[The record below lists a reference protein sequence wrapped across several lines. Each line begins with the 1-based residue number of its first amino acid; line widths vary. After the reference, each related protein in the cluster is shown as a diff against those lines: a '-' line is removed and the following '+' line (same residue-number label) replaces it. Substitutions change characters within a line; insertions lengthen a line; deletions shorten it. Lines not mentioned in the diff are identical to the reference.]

1 MLIVKNGLLHTMVSE
16 PIQNGGVVIQN
27 QKIEKVFLKECEV
40 DSFLN
45 ANNDITV
52 IDAQG
57 GWILPGLIDS
67 HSHIGITEDKIGE
80 IGNDCNESVEP
91 VTPYLSAIDAI
102 NPMDHAF
109 DYAIR
114 AGITSVMVGPGSSNV
129 VGGQFIFMKT
139 YGDIIDDMV
148 VLAPAAM
155 KVAFGENPRENFSR
169 LDKSPVTRMAT
180 AAILREEIIK
190 AIQYKRRKDAAEAE
204 EKPFEIDLQYE
215 SWIPVLE
222 KKIPLK
228 AHVHRSDDIMTAI
241 RIAKE
246 FDLDMTL
253 EHCTE
258 AGVIARKV
266 KEAGFPANVGPGLL
280 PRYKQELRNAG
291 FKVPGQLEK
300 EGVLFSL
307 TTDHPVCPIQML
319 PISAGLS
326 VREGLSMEY
335 ALKAITINAASICR
349 VEHRVGSIQEGLDAD
364 IAIFDGNPLSS
375 LTKTLYTII
384 NGEIVYKL

>member
-1 MLIVKNGLLHTMVSE
+1 MISDITPKGGILIQDK
-16 PIQNGGVVIQN
+16 
-27 QKIEKVFLKECEV
+27 KIKKVFSSEREINTYIDGKGK
-40 DSFLN
+40 
-45 ANNDITV
+45 DITV
-52 IDAQG
+52 IDAKG

-80 IGNDCNESVEP
+80 IGNDCNESVDP
-91 VTPYLSAIDAI
+91 ITPYLSALDGI

-109 DYAIR
+109 DSAIR

-129 VGGQFIFMKT
+129 VGGQFVFIKT
-139 YGDIIDDMV
+139 YGTVVDDMV

-155 KVAFGENPRENFSR
+155 KVAFGENPKENFAR
-169 LDKSPVTRMAT
+169 LDKSPITRMAT
-180 AAILREEIIK
+180 AAILRGEIIK
-190 AIQYKRRKDAAEAE
+190 AIQYKEKKEHAKAE
-204 EKPFEIDLQYE
+204 EKEFSIDFRYE
-215 SWIPVLE
+215 CWIPVLE

-228 AHVHRSDDIMTAI
+228 AHAHRSDDILTAI

-258 AGVIARKV
+258 AGTIAKKI

-280 PRYKQELRNAG
+280 PRFKQELRNAG

-300 EGVLFSL
+300 EGVFFSL

-326 VREGLSMEY
+326 VREGLSMDY
-335 ALKAITINAASICR
+335 ALRAITVNAARICR
-349 VEHRVGSIQEGLDAD
+349 VEHRVGSLREGLDAD
-364 IAIFDGNPLSS
+364 IAIFDGNPLST
-375 LTKTLYTII
+375 LTQTLYTII
-384 NGEIVYKL
+384 DGEVVYRSEDNG